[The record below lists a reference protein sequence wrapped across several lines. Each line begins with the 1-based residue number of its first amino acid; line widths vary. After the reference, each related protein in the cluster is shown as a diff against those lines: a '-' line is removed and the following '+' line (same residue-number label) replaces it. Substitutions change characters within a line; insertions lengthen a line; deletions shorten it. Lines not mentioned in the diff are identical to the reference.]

1 MKDSAADDT
10 VIDRLL
16 GALESDALPP
26 AATDY
31 AKHLLNRLTQP
42 VRISVFGTPKSGK
55 SELINMFIGERLIP
69 KDARLPT
76 TEFTW
81 AETEAMMVTAADG
94 TTEKFDRINLE
105 AISGSNAAF
114 LRVESP
120 APILKRIRLL
130 EVVTEGSAAELESAT
145 DWAVRRTD
153 IALWCSQ
160 DFNKTEQTVWSR
172 VPDSLK
178 DHAFLV
184 VTKADVL
191 SAQKALTPK
200 ITSLES
206 IVAEEFHSLFAVAT
220 LQALR
225 AHTANGVDDA
235 MFKTSGGAALS
246 SEVLRHAERGR
257 RADFDSAHMFLAR
270 YQIKD
275 VPAAEKPARAANV
288 ADEPALKPVA
298 KTEPAPEPVVRAET
312 APEPAVEAEPA
323 PRPVSEPAEAL
334 VAEQPKAPAPLVR
347 SAPVSVVPAVIPV
360 ENVTLFMESVH
371 FLKRRGE
378 GLSQTVANLGEA
390 ATGGIVEQCI
400 NAVEHLVDTFSQDES
415 GCEAADA
422 FIDDLSEATDMM
434 VLMQVEAGHAPAA
447 DAVTLLLQLRRDLE
461 MQLAA

>member
-1 MKDSAADDT
+1 MKDNAADDT

-42 VRISVFGTPKSGK
+42 VRISVFGAPKSGK
-55 SELINMFIGERLIP
+55 SELINMFVGERLIP
-69 KDARLPT
+69 KDAKLPT

-81 AETEAMMVTAADG
+81 AESEAMMVTSADG
-94 TTEKFDRINLE
+94 TTEKFDRIDLE
-105 AISGSNAAF
+105 AVSGTNAAF

-160 DFNKTEQTVWSR
+160 DFDKTEQAVWGR

-191 SAQKALTPK
+191 SAHKALSAK
-200 ITSLES
+200 IASLDS

-220 LQALR
+220 LQGVR
-225 AHTANGVDDA
+225 AQTEDDVDDA
-235 MFKTSGGAALS
+235 MFKSSGGAALT

-275 VPAAEKPARAANV
+275 VPAGERPAQAASI
-288 ADEPALKPVA
+288 
-298 KTEPAPEPVVRAET
+298 
-312 APEPAVEAEPA
+312 APEPAPKPVVA
-323 PRPVSEPAEAL
+323 PKTVSRPVSEPAPVDVPPIAPVETESAEA
-334 VAEQPKAPAPLVR
+334 EPKAPKPL
-347 SAPVSVVPAVIPV
+347 AKPEPVSTVPAAIPV

-371 FLKRRGE
+371 FLKRRGD
-378 GLSQTVANLGEA
+378 GLSQTVTKLGEEA
-390 ATGGIVEQCI
+390 SGEIVGQCI

-434 VLMQVEAGHAPAA
+434 VLMQVEDGHAPAA